1 AGPDTD
7 AQVLVWQDMMGL
19 RRGRAPKFVKRYADM
34 AGLMINAAQTFAD
47 EVRGHEFPGP
57 EHTFH

>member
-1 AGPDTD
+1 
-7 AQVLVWQDMMGL
+7 
-19 RRGRAPKFVKRYADM
+19 VKRYADM